1 MVCNSGVWAN
11 VQSISL
17 CLTAVAARVHL
28 RSLLLFIGRMYW
40 EDVFMIRRALFFL
53 ALPLIAGMWIACG
66 GNSSPAKT
74 TSSAMASVT
83 TVLSDPTTC
92 GPPNGI
98 FAHVF
103 VTVTDVKIHQSAT
116 AGANDAG
123 WVDLTPGIT
132 PQTIDLL
139 GNPNNQCFLAQLSNG
154 SVALQ
159 AGSYQQIRIM
169 LAGSGSN
176 SSCGNAGPNCVFLAA
191 DPNHPQPLQLSS
203 QDQTGIKIPSGQ
215 IAGGQFTIAAGQSKD
230 LDIHFDACDSIVIQG
245 NGQYR
250 LKPVLLGG
258 EVSLQN
264 NLISGQLVDKNG
276 AALTGLTAMA
286 TLQQKDSTTG
296 FDVVKQQIKVDLV
309 TGKFSFCPL
318 LISGTADLVVVAYDS
333 KNNISYAASI
343 VTGVSAGAGVN
354 VQMLPVSAVSGT
366 TITTA
371 GLSSI
376 KGEADSQN
384 TVSTA
389 GVVADVKL
397 AALEDAGNSLFV
409 TIPIVGSTTSTP
421 TVTTAAPVA
430 PAVCLTAKSFCA
442 QFTLQVPG
450 APPNVGAAGSSISWS
465 QASGAANYKVQGTA
479 TTCTP
484 QTVTSDPTSVPSG
497 TNVNLAKPLV
507 FAGCQ

>member
-1 MVCNSGVWAN
+1 
-11 VQSISL
+11 
-17 CLTAVAARVHL
+17 
-28 RSLLLFIGRMYW
+28 
-40 EDVFMIRRALFFL
+40 MIRRVLFVL
-53 ALPLIAGMWIACG
+53 VLLSIAGIWIACSG
-66 GNSSPAKT
+66 GNNSTT
-74 TSSAMASVT
+74 TSSLATGNVNTM
-83 TVLSDPTTC
+83 LSDPTTC

-98 FAHVF
+98 FTHVF

-123 WVDLTPGIT
+123 WVDLTPGIS
-132 PQTIDLL
+132 PKTIDLL
-139 GNPNNQCFLAQLSNG
+139 GNPDNQCFLAQLSNG
-154 SVALQ
+154 AVALQ
-159 AGSYQQIRIM
+159 AGSYQQIRII
-169 LAGSGSN
+169 LAGSGN
-176 SSCGNAGPNCVFLAA
+176 NTSCGNAGPNCVILAQ
-191 DPNHPQPLQLSS
+191 DTTHTPQPLLLSS

-230 LDIHFDACDSIVIQG
+230 LDVHFDACDSIVIQG
-245 NGQYR
+245 NNQYR
-250 LKPVLLGG
+250 LKPVLLAG

-276 AALTGLTAMA
+276 APLTGLTAMA

-296 FDVVKQQIKVDLV
+296 VDVVKQQLTVDPV

-318 LISGTADLVVVAYDS
+318 LISGAADLVVVAYDS
-333 KNNISYAASI
+333 KNNISYAPAV
-343 VTGVSAGAGVN
+343 VTGVAAGAGVN

-376 KGEADSQN
+376 KGEADTSN
-384 TVSTA
+384 TGSTA

-430 PAVCLTAKSFCA
+430 PAVCLTAKSDCA

-450 APPNVGAAGSSISWS
+450 APPNVGAAGASITWG
-465 QASGAANYKVQGTA
+465 QATGTANYKVQGTA
-479 TTCTP
+479 TTCSP
-484 QTVTSDPTSVPSG
+484 QIVPSDPTAVPAG
-497 TNVNLAKPLV
+497 TNVTLTKPLV
-507 FAGCQ
+507 FVGCS

>member
-1 MVCNSGVWAN
+1 MGTRKWGVIVA
-11 VQSISL
+11 
-17 CLTAVAARVHL
+17 AVA
-28 RSLLLFIGRMYW
+28 I
-40 EDVFMIRRALFFL
+40 
-53 ALPLIAGMWIACG
+53 IAGLGLLIACG
-66 GNSSPAKT
+66 GGNAS
-74 TSSAMASVT
+74 TSGTANVI

-98 FAHVF
+98 YSHVYI
-103 VTVTDVKIHQSAT
+103 TVTDVKIHQSAT
-116 AGANDAG
+116 AAANDAG
-123 WVDLTPGIT
+123 WVDLTPGIS

-169 LAGSGSN
+169 LAGTGNNNACGS
-176 SSCGNAGPNCVFLAA
+176 AGPNCVVLAA
-191 DPNHPQPLQLSS
+191 DPTHPQALQLSS

-215 IAGGQFTIAAGQSKD
+215 IAGGQFTVAAGQSKD
-230 LDIHFDACDSIVIQG
+230 LDVHFDACASIVMQG
-245 NGQYR
+245 STSSGTQYR
-250 LKPVLLGG
+250 LKPVLLAG

-264 NLISGQLVDKNG
+264 NVISGQLVDKNG
-276 AALTGLTAMA
+276 AALTGLTAVA
-286 TLQQKDSTTG
+286 TLQQKDSATG
-296 FDVVKQQIKVDLV
+296 VDVVKQQLTVDPV

-333 KNNISYAASI
+333 KNNISYAPAV
-343 VTGVSAGAGVN
+343 VTGVAAGTGVN
-354 VQMLPVSAVSGT
+354 VEMLSVSTTSGG

-376 KGEADSQN
+376 KGEADTSN
-384 TVSTA
+384 AGSTA
-389 GVVADVKL
+389 GVVADVTL

-421 TVTTAAPVA
+421 TITTAAPVA
-430 PAVCLTAKSFCA
+430 PAVCLTANSDCA

-450 APPNVGAAGSSISWS
+450 APPNVGAAGTSINWS

-479 TTCTP
+479 TTCSP
-484 QTVTSDPTSVPSG
+484 QTATSDPTSVSAG
-497 TNVNLAKPLV
+497 TNVTLTKPLA
-507 FAGCQ
+507 FAGCS